1 VLQELLMSATQ
12 IALLGLIAGFTIF
25 LGLPVGRLRQPAP
38 RVKAALNGVAI
49 GVLVFLVWDIL
60 SHAWEPTDAALADHK
75 WGTAVTGAVV
85 LAVGLA
91 LGMAGLVYYD
101 KLMAARRS
109 RKAAQPAPV
118 AVPVGASGVP
128 ASVGAAGA
136 QSGAPAAPSAVPS
149 SGPAAALTP
158 SAAADL
164 ALMIAVGIGLH
175 NFAEGLAIGNSAAG
189 GQLSL
194 AVLLVIGFALHNAT
208 EGFGIVAP
216 LTGQGGGARGLIG
229 GGPTFVGTLIG
240 QSVVNDTLAIAF
252 LGLAAGSVLYVV
264 IELLAVARRAGLKE
278 LTTWCILLGVMLG
291 FLTDGILVA
300 AGA

>member
-1 VLQELLMSATQ
+1 MSGSQ
-12 IALLGLIAGFTIF
+12 IALLGAIAGFTIF

-38 RVKAALNGVAI
+38 RLKAALNGIAI

-60 SHAWEPTDAALADHK
+60 THAWEPTDAALADHK
-75 WGTAVTGAVV
+75 WGTALTGGVV
-85 LAVGLA
+85 MAVGLA
-91 LGMAGLVYYD
+91 VGMAGLVYYD
-101 KLMAARRS
+101 KAMAARRARS
-109 RKAAQPAPV
+109 QAVSTPA
-118 AVPVGASGVP
+118 AVPVGAPGSPPVP
-128 ASVGAAGA
+128 VTDPAVTP
-136 QSGAPAAPSAVPS
+136 APAR
-149 SGPAAALTP
+149 

-189 GQLSL
+189 GELSL
-194 AVLLVIGFALHNAT
+194 ALLLVIGFALHNAT

-216 LTGQGGGARGLIG
+216 LAGDAERPSWGRLALLGLIG

-240 QSVVNDTLAIAF
+240 QSVVNETLAIAF

-264 IELLAVARRAGLKE
+264 IELLSVARRTGMKE
-278 LTTWCILLGVMLG
+278 LTTWCILGGLFLG

>member
-1 VLQELLMSATQ
+1 MSGSQ
-12 IALLGLIAGFTIF
+12 IALLGAIAGFTIF

-38 RVKAALNGVAI
+38 RIKAALNGVAI

-60 SHAWEPTDAALADHK
+60 SHAWEPVDTALADHH
-75 WGTAVTGAVV
+75 WGTALKGGVV
-85 LAVGLA
+85 MAVGLVV
-91 LGMAGLVYYD
+91 GMAGLVYYD
-101 KLMAARRS
+101 KMMAARRARS
-109 RKAAQPAPV
+109 QAVSTPV
-118 AVPVGASGVP
+118 AVPVGAP
-128 ASVGAAGA
+128 GAPG
-136 QSGAPAAPSAVPS
+136 GPAAPVTDPAVT
-149 SGPAAALTP
+149 PAPAR

-189 GQLSL
+189 GELSL
-194 AVLLVIGFALHNAT
+194 ALLLVIGFALHNAT

-216 LTGQGGGARGLIG
+216 LAGDAVRPSWGRLALLGLIG

-240 QSVVNDTLAIAF
+240 QSIVNDTLAIAF

-264 IELLAVARRAGLKE
+264 IELLAVARRTGLKE
-278 LTTWCILLGVMLG
+278 LTTWCILCGLGLG

>member
-1 VLQELLMSATQ
+1 MSGSQ
-12 IALLGLIAGFTIF
+12 IALLGAIAGFTIF
-25 LGLPVGRLRQPAP
+25 LGLPIGRMRHPVP
-38 RVKAALNGVAI
+38 RLKAALNGVAI

-60 SHAWEPTDAALADHK
+60 SHAWEPTDAALADRH
-75 WGTAVTGAVV
+75 WGSAATGGVV
-85 LAVGLA
+85 MAAGLAV
-91 LGMAGLVYYD
+91 GMAGLVYYD
-101 KLMAARRS
+101 KVMATRRNRSRAQVMAA
-109 RKAAQPAPV
+109 APV
-118 AVPVGASGVP
+118 PV
-128 ASVGAAGA
+128 SVGTGSDPVAPPVDAASPGR
-136 QSGAPAAPSAVPS
+136 
-149 SGPAAALTP
+149 

-189 GQLSL
+189 GELSL

-216 LTGQGGGARGLIG
+216 LAGDAERPSWGRLALLGLIG
-229 GGPTFVGTLIG
+229 GGPTLVGTIIG

-264 IELLAVARRAGLKE
+264 IELLAVARRTGLKE
-278 LTTWCILLGVMLG
+278 LTTWCILGGVALG